1 MCYCKHFYIFVI
13 FSPPLV
19 LGLPIS
25 ILLLIRL
32 KQCYQTKCSRDKF
45 VENLLMVEDIVVAS
59 EDNSLERMSQE
70 YTGFKKFLFG
80 SLEALDINVSDY
92 IGDIKFK

>member
-1 MCYCKHFYIFVI
+1 
-13 FSPPLV
+13 
-19 LGLPIS
+19 
-25 ILLLIRL
+25 
-32 KQCYQTKCSRDKF
+32 
-45 VENLLMVEDIVVAS
+45 MVEDIVVAS

-92 IGDIKFK
+92 IGDIKYKQWSYSLNLSQVALRRPPSVS

>member
-1 MCYCKHFYIFVI
+1 MC
-13 FSPPLV
+13 
-19 LGLPIS
+19 
-25 ILLLIRL
+25 ILLWIKPLINTR
-32 KQCYQTKCSRDKF
+32 KKCSRDQF

-92 IGDIKFK
+92 IGDKKYK

>member
-1 MCYCKHFYIFVI
+1 
-13 FSPPLV
+13 
-19 LGLPIS
+19 
-25 ILLLIRL
+25 
-32 KQCYQTKCSRDKF
+32 
-45 VENLLMVEDIVVAS
+45 MVEDIVVAS

-92 IGDIKFK
+92 IGDIKSK